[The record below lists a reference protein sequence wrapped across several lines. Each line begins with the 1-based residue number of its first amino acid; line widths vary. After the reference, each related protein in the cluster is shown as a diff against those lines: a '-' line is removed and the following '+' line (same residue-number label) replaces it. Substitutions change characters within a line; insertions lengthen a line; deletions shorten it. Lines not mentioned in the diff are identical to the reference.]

1 MHSLR
6 LDIDNSVYS
15 QFLSFVKQFK
25 KDEVNIVEDKE
36 REDFIV
42 SSIEDVQKRVA
53 DAEKNNNF
61 SSHED
66 FWSDIDSKTKDL

>member
-25 KDEVNIVEDKE
+25 KDEVNIIEDKVQ
-36 REDFIV
+36 EDFVI
-42 SSIEDVQKRVA
+42 SSVEDVQKRIA
-53 DAEKNNNF
+53 NTEKNDNF
-61 SSHED
+61 TSHED
-66 FWSDIDSKTKDL
+66 FWSDIDNKVKDL

>member
-25 KDEVNIVEDKE
+25 KDEVSIVEDE
-36 REDFIV
+36 VREDFV
-42 SSIEDVQKRVA
+42 ASSIEDIQKRVA

>member
-1 MHSLR
+1 MHSLK

-25 KDEVNIVEDKE
+25 KDEVSIIEDKVM
-36 REDFIV
+36 EDFTV
-42 SSIEDVQKRVA
+42 SSVEDVQKRIA
-53 DAEKNNNF
+53 DAEKNDNF

-66 FWSDIDSKTKDL
+66 FWSDIESKTKDL

>member
-6 LDIDNSVYS
+6 LDIDNSVYT
-15 QFLSFVKQFK
+15 QFLSFVQQFK
-25 KDEVNIVEDKE
+25 KDEVNIIEDKVT
-36 REDFIV
+36 EDFIT
-42 SSIEDVQKRVA
+42 SSVEDVQKRVA

>member
-25 KDEVNIVEDKE
+25 QSEVSIVEDKIQ
-36 REDFIV
+36 EDFV
-42 SSIEDVQKRVA
+42 ASSVEDVQKRVA
-53 DAEKNNNF
+53 NAEQNDNF
-61 SSHED
+61 ISHEE
-66 FWSDIDSKTKDL
+66 FWSDIDKKIQDL

>member
-25 KDEVNIVEDKE
+25 KDEVSIVEDKV
-36 REDFIV
+36 REDFV
-42 SSIEDVQKRVA
+42 ASSVEDVQKRVA
-53 DAEKNNNF
+53 NAEKNNNF
-61 SSHED
+61 SSHEE
-66 FWSDIDSKTKDL
+66 FWSSIDKKVQDL

>member
-15 QFLSFVKQFK
+15 QVLSFVKQFK
-25 KDEVNIVEDKE
+25 KDEVNIVEDNI
-36 REDFIV
+36 REDFLT

-66 FWSDIDSKTKDL
+66 FWSDIDSKTRDL

>member
-15 QFLSFVKQFK
+15 QVLSFVKQFK
-25 KDEVNIVEDKE
+25 KNEVNIVEDKE
-36 REDFIV
+36 KEDFIV
-42 SSIEDVQKRVA
+42 SSVEDVQKRVA

-66 FWSDIDSKTKDL
+66 FWSDIDNKTKDL